1 MAKLDVIVEHSLKAW
16 LKRRARE
23 EDRTLSKYVASVL
36 AEHRRATES
45 GALTAAQST
54 STRGE

>member
-1 MAKLDVIVEHSLKAW
+1 MAKLDVIVDSSLKVW

-23 EDRTLSKYVASVL
+23 GDRTLSKYVASVL

-45 GALTAAQST
+45 GAPSAAQPAT
-54 STRGE
+54 KGD